1 MTDDEI
7 LAYSQAHPLLPYT
20 HIARHL
26 GEPISRVY
34 RVMHPKRKRFVRTD
48 HPDPTPEYIA
58 AAMQA
63 IRDSHR
69 KLMLRGSHELSETA
83 GTPVDTGSDTPD

>member
-7 LAYSQAHPLLPYT
+7 LAYAKAHPLLPYT

-26 GEPISRVY
+26 GERLSRVY

-63 IRDSHR
+63 IQESHR
-69 KLMLRGSHELSETA
+69 QLMRKDRHGESA
-83 GTPVDTGSDTPD
+83 GKEAEPRSD

>member
-7 LAYSQAHPLLPYT
+7 LAYAKAHPLLPYT

-26 GEPISRVY
+26 GEPLSRVY
-34 RVMHPKRKRFVRTD
+34 RIMHPKRKRFVRTD

-58 AAMQA
+58 AEMQA
-63 IRDSHR
+63 IQESHR
-69 KLMLRGSHELSETA
+69 QLMRKDRHGESA
-83 GTPVDTGSDTPD
+83 GKEAEPRSD